1 MCGTVSPGKMVVGG
15 QKTLPASL
23 HPHPQ
28 DYLTGSPGDRETVRY
43 TSILHRMGELEE
55 DLKVSLVDYYF
66 GLVKTGLARRL
77 SS

>member
-1 MCGTVSPGKMVVGG
+1 MVVRG
-15 QKTLPASL
+15 QKTLPVSL

-28 DYLTGSPGDRETVRY
+28 DYLTGSPGDGETVRY

-55 DLKVSLVDYYF
+55 YLKVNLDDYDF
-66 GLVKTGLARRL
+66 GLVKTGLAGRL

>member
-1 MCGTVSPGKMVVGG
+1 MVVGG
-15 QKTLPASL
+15 QKTLPVSL

-28 DYLTGSPGDRETVRY
+28 GLPDRLAWGWRY
-43 TSILHRMGELEE
+43 TSILHRMGELEVY
-55 DLKVSLVDYYF
+55 LKVNLVDYDF